1 MKKKEYNYSGCIYA
15 CEFVQASSVK
25 WMVKTKVMKKY
36 LNLPNCIT
44 GIRLVGAVALFFVPP
59 LALPFYIIYTLCGVS
74 DAIDGMVARATGCS
88 TDFGARLDS
97 IADLTF
103 YTAMLVR
110 LLPKLQEVFPGWLWY
125 HVVLLITLRLAGYL
139 VAALRY
145 KKFASLHTYMN
156 KATGASMFA
165 VPYFLP
171 TPYGAAYCIGVG
183 VVALIAVLEELTMH
197 LTSKAYTPGRK
208 TILMKPPVQSS
219 EH

>member
-1 MKKKEYNYSGCIYA
+1 MPAEICRRFYW
-15 CEFVQASSVK
+15 K
-25 WMVKTKVMKKY
+25 WMVKAKVMKKI

-44 GIRLVGAVALFFVPP
+44 GIRLVGAVALFFVEP
-59 LALPFYIIYTLCGVS
+59 LAIPFYIIYTLCGIS

-88 TDFGARLDS
+88 TEFGARLDS

-110 LLPKLQEVFPGWLWY
+110 LLPELKAVFPGWLWY

-171 TPYGAAYCIGVG
+171 TPLGAVYCVGVG
-183 VVALIAVLEELTMH
+183 AVALIAVVEELIMH
-197 LTSKAYTPGRK
+197 LTAKEYTPGRK